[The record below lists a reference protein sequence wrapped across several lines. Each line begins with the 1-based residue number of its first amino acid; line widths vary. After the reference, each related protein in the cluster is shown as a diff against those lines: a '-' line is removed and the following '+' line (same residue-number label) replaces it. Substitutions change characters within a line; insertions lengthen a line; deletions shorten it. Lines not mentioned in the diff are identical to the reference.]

1 MLKRNEQIDT
11 IENHHSKRSHCIH
24 FNKLYRIFFF
34 VCLLNN
40 SLFLC
45 VRIGICMYVCVIM
58 RLCPFHGNFFGMIY
72 LKPNNNNPIWIKK
85 KDDSQMWVWLS
96 EYTCR
101 CTFIISSSSSPL
113 SYRLNILQIRNFI
126 GRRTNHRKRFVWQ
139 PHTHTHTHTLQCDL
153 FILFVTLL

>member
-45 VRIGICMYVCVIM
+45 VRIGICVYVCVIM

-85 KDDSQMWVWLS
+85 KTIHKCESDWVNIRVGVHLL
-96 EYTCR
+96 YLLLLLLCHTDL
-101 CTFIISSSSSPL
+101 TFYRYGISSVVA
-113 SYRLNILQIRNFI
+113 
-126 GRRTNHRKRFVWQ
+126 RTIERDLCDS
-139 PHTHTHTHTLQCDL
+139 HTHTHTHTLQCDL
-153 FILFVTLL
+153 FILFVTSL